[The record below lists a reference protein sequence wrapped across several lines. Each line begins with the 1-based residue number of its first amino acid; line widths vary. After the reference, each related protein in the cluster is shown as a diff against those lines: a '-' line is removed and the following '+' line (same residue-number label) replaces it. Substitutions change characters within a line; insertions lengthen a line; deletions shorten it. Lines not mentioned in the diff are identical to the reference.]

1 MGVIALILFHKQ
13 STSGRLRFA
22 RFDNTV
28 VAARID
34 VDGDPEVVTPHP
46 GILINQ
52 AAARLGLAVG
62 ELRVEPEFR
71 ERMLAPGGT
80 ASVWIAEFAAI
91 DPPFAAV
98 EQAGGRFVL
107 LTELQ
112 GIPDTER
119 DVMRSV
125 YEHVLGG

>member
-1 MGVIALILFHKQ
+1 MGVISLILFHKQ

-22 RFDNTV
+22 RFADTV
-28 VAARID
+28 VAAR
-34 VDGDPEVVTPHP
+34 VEVEGDPEVVTPHP
-46 GILINQ
+46 GALLAQ
-52 AAARLGLAVG
+52 AATRLGLPAG
-62 ELRVEPEFR
+62 ELKVESEFR
-71 ERMLAPGGT
+71 ERMLAPGGA
-80 ASVWIAEFAAI
+80 ASVWIAEFASI

-119 DVMRSV
+119 DVMRAV
-125 YEHVLGG
+125 YEHLLG